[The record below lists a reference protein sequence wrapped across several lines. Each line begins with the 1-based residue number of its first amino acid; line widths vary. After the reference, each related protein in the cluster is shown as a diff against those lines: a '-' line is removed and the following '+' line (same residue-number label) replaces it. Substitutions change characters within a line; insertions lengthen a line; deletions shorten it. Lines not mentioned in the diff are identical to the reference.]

1 MCHLTNPVKDA
12 HMAIFEAIREAQREF
27 ALAHGG
33 KTFYEH
39 LISARLQLSES
50 FRQAFNLTGS
60 GDDMWEQIFKGS
72 F

>member
-1 MCHLTNPVKDA
+1 VTGVRNAHLGV
-12 HMAIFEAIREAQREF
+12 FGAIREAQREF

-39 LISARLQLSES
+39 LIEARLELSES
-50 FRQAFNLTGS
+50 FREAFDLVGAE
-60 GDDMWEQIFKGS
+60 DDMWEQIFKGS